1 MLDQENEQA
10 LNRLAA
16 AVARANEPAEGK
28 EAYNAILSRRHDYFG
43 QVFCETIGIPY
54 RNDVRLEDIL
64 HECDQTVD
72 TLTNKIPNITPD
84 NFEFRDN
91 ILTIIDYKVA
101 VGDESADYTR
111 EKYENAV
118 DAIKHLVDFPIRVC
132 IVRIHPHTRQVTYS
146 DDNFMKRFAHVV
158 YPVDFTRYTQLTEEL
173 KEKFAD
179 SPEFMDMIAYGDV
192 TFTANWCQNGCP
204 ELYEHPIFKE
214 FLESMPLNYQ
224 KLFEKSLQSSC
235 YTSERWD
242 SNLKEVKSATRDEY
256 EDFISRSAKELYET
270 SPDYSEP
277 SREEILKGWEEMTE
291 RVKEQREVSSNINDQ
306 KPSAHFIWA
315 ENNPEL
321 PTANSAKICA
331 ISKLLQSI
339 NIESSFAEDFK
350 RLGKLFDFSEDIPGY
365 ERHCEQ
371 LKRQARSNPGQVK
384 NKKLDPKKIG
394 NALVLWEQQFLLSAE
409 EMGKENKL
417 HLLKDFFGIGKHKQ
431 FAKKGLDDT
440 ETDKPTILDFNDAEV
455 KRSAELMMQKTKLYL
470 SGKSSLNKEHPI
482 ASEYLN
488 EIKKCNDETYNVLNA
503 IFQTKYWQCITDI
516 SMLMKNMLSVS
527 QYNRNNTFR
536 IATCANNALYG
547 LIFPSADIKTKDASI
562 VYCIIAVHK
571 DEKSLFNPG
580 ALHATFKVPGGF
592 LSISKS
598 MRLDKK
604 RCHRIVTSPG
614 IFLTI
619 ATMLKGDNPTIN
631 LNDVLNF
638 SIFASLNI
646 TKSMLSLTEPSRY
659 MIMNSLAVS
668 SHVREYISEKFSPYT
683 KTLFSVHMVEK
694 IKAGCLNAFKQREK
708 IKTRDIYLT
717 DIDITQKGIQDN
729 RDLCSIWFDGNV
741 TLKEYLNQI
750 YIVFYL
756 NPKALHEKHH
766 VMIDLLKTVIEIEL
780 DQRENVPQP
789 WSDVPKKQ
797 TVNLPILVHSLA
809 KNLLLDT
816 SFAHFLRSRI
826 ESRNNFRRTFAT
838 ISTFTSSKSC
848 LKTGNFHE
856 FKIKQCQRL
865 KKVNASEAKKHRIAN
880 AMFVEEQDQHLEVE
894 HANYE
899 LMRKAI
905 PDYVDVLST
914 KVFDRLYELY
924 KIGEIDD
931 EPVIHQI
938 FTTMR
943 THTKFYFTYFN
954 KGQKTAKDREIFVGE
969 YEAKMCMYLVER
981 IYKERSK
988 VNPDE
993 MISEPGDGKL
1003 RVLERK
1009 AEQEIRF
1016 MVEKMKAKNDEIN
1029 KEIEDAKD
1037 NYVLNLGKI
1046 AALQAQKYKALKLEI
1061 NADMSKWSAQD
1072 VFFKYFW
1079 SVCLDPILYPEE
1091 KEHILYFFCNYMQKE
1106 LIIPDEV
1113 ICNILDQRKAYPNDI
1128 ISQITN
1134 GLTTNHF
1141 NVKRNWLQGNFNYMS
1156 SYAHSTAMSVFKDVI
1171 KRAADLLEAEVL
1183 IHSMVHS
1190 DDNQTSVTLVDN
1202 RICPRQFT
1210 AFVINTFEK
1219 ICLTFG
1225 CQANM
1230 KKTYITNHIKEFVSL
1245 FNLYGEPFS
1254 IYGRFTLTSVGDC
1267 AYIGPYEDLAS
1278 RISATQTGIKHGCP
1292 ASQAWLSIAIA
1303 QWMTYLTYNMLPGQQ
1318 NDPQPILEI
1327 DRKQLPLELGGYIS
1341 CPLSLIALAGL
1352 ESGNIDFLIKLVN
1365 KYIDPRLQRE
1375 PIQDQCTDIK
1385 NWDISK
1391 LSKVEIFKLKVLRYL
1406 VLDAEMDNTD
1416 IMGETSEM
1424 RGRSLLTPRKF
1435 TTAGSLRKLVSFDD
1449 FQAVQDSEQ
1458 GVDSIVEYMLQ
1469 NPALLVTKGE
1479 TKDDYMNTV
1488 LYRYNSKKFK
1498 ESLSIQNPTQL
1509 FLEQILFSHKPIV
1522 DYTGIAEKFSN
1533 LNDGTMLEDNP
1544 TIKGRMTFTDAFAMI
1559 KKDLS
1564 TLKITNEDLEIVLKF
1579 IILND
1584 PLTVTAANAHILH
1597 VIGHSQPRL
1606 GSTACV
1612 MPEFRNLR
1620 MIKHSP
1626 ALVLKC
1632 YSKNTLLLPGVQE
1645 RDMERDLNHLKTF
1658 IETTKLEDKMQNRI
1672 KKNEDLKKSKDIYFE
1687 IKEVTRFY
1695 QTCYEYVKSTDY
1707 KVKVFILPAK
1717 CMTQTDFCA
1726 VLQGSLLE
1734 DKKWKLIQHLRPVTA
1749 GGHKGEVQPVVSM
1762 DFKLAREAVNLLCFF
1777 TDSFIDSRYRRD
1789 FLLKA
1794 CVEMAYKDRPMVT
1807 LIEEIKKSKNR
1818 TSFLPFL
1825 YRIGELTQEDLDA
1838 YDAQK
1843 AGGRVTWNHW
1853 QSTRS
1858 LNMGKIDFQID
1869 THKTHLHIIGEDQQ
1883 LVIAELKIPKLTAN
1897 AITQAGYRLLNE
1909 KHGFRFETMN
1919 EVLVQPRKYYITYQM
1934 KSKKQYVYKI
1944 FDTATLLY
1952 ERRNI
1957 KQYTGRE
1964 ANPIVAV
1971 CEVVP
1976 MEEEETPALSLG
1988 DIEMY
1993 NADNESV
2000 SILKT
2005 SFNESAKMRRA
2016 NLSKMQYFETIG
2028 GSMLKIRFINVNAL
2042 MKDTTLMS
2050 LNYDNLV
2057 NADLARFSKLLDC
2070 DGDTDSV
2077 EDGILCFSDDPME
2090 QTTTEEIDAIPLF
2103 KVSYKI
2109 SAPAR
2114 LTYKNAI
2121 RELLRR
2127 EITKFMD
2134 AFTFVGPSFDSPE
2147 NMGFIC
2153 NICCIIQLLHTNEW
2167 STIMLNC
2174 IHICMIYLEKDIRF
2188 HKFLLNRIFFE
2199 GLNPA
2204 SGRLDYK
2211 KIKEFVIS
2219 LKDREM
2225 APWNEIFTKFKQ
2237 KCVTLL
2243 DKEITR
2249 IEQNTNFENI
2259 LALDENTDDQ
2269 SGFLLFE

>member
-1 MLDQENEQA
+1 MLEQENDRILQE
-10 LNRLAA
+10 LETL
-16 AVARANEPAEGK
+16 VARAREPAEGRD
-28 EAYNAILSRRHDYFG
+28 AYNAILSRRHDYFG
-43 QVFCETIGIPY
+43 KVFCDTIGIPY
-54 RNDVRLEDIL
+54 RNDVKLEDIL

-84 NFEFRDN
+84 NFEFHNN

-101 VGDESADYTR
+101 VSDDSAEYTRDKYESAVEQVR
-111 EKYENAV
+111 
-118 DAIKHLVDFPIRVC
+118 HLVPFPIKVC
-132 IVRIHPHTRQVTYS
+132 IIRIHPYTNQVSYS
-146 DDNFMKRFAHVV
+146 DNEFMRRFGHVTFRA
-158 YPVDFTRYTQLTEEL
+158 DFTRYLQLAEEL

-179 SPEFMDMIAYGDV
+179 NPEFMDMIAYGDV
-192 TFTANWCQNGCP
+192 TFTANWCESGCE
-204 ELYEHPIFKE
+204 ELYDHNVFKE
-214 FLESMPLNYQ
+214 FMDSMPTKYQ
-224 KLFEKSLQSSC
+224 KLFLKSLNSSC

-242 SNLKEVKSATRDEY
+242 TNLKEVKQATREEY
-256 EDFISRSAKELYET
+256 ESFISSCAKELYT
-270 SPDYSEP
+270 TDSAYSEP
-277 SREEILKGWEEMTE
+277 SKEEILKGWEEMTS
-291 RVKEQREVSSNINDQ
+291 RISQQRNISSNVNDQ
-306 KPSAHFIWA
+306 KPSAHFIWT

-321 PTANSAKICA
+321 PTNNSKKICA
-331 ISKLLQSI
+331 LSKLLQ
-339 NIESSFAEDFK
+339 NIDLTTSFAEDFR
-350 RLGKLFDFSEDIPGY
+350 RLGKLFDFSSDIVGY

-371 LKRQARSNPGQVK
+371 LKREARSNPGQVK
-384 NKKLDPKKIG
+384 NKKLDPRKIG
-394 NALVLWEQQFLLSAE
+394 ESMVLWEQQFLLSAE
-409 EMGKENKL
+409 EMGKENKM

-431 FAKKGLDDT
+431 FAKKGLD
-440 ETDKPTILDFNDAEV
+440 ETKNDQPTILDFNDIEV
-455 KRSAELMMQKTKLYL
+455 KRSAELRMQKTKLYL
-470 SGKSSLNKEHPI
+470 SKHSQLDKEHPI
-482 ASEYLN
+482 AKEYMQ
-488 EIKKCNDETYNVLNA
+488 EIKNCNDETFQTINA
-503 IFQTKYWQCITDI
+503 IFKTKYWQCITDI
-516 SMLMKNMLSVS
+516 SILMKNMLSVS

-536 IATCANNALYG
+536 IATCANNAIFG
-547 LIFPSADIKTKDASI
+547 LIFPSADIKTKDSSI
-562 VYCIIAVHK
+562 VYCILAVHK

-580 ALHATFKVPGGF
+580 ALHATHKVPGGF
-592 LSISKS
+592 LSISKA

-619 ATMLKGDNPTIN
+619 ATMLKGDNPTVQLEDI
-631 LNDVLNF
+631 LNF
-638 SIFASLNI
+638 SLYTSLNV

-694 IKAGCLNAFKQREK
+694 IKNGCLNAFKQREL

-717 DIDITQKGIQDN
+717 DLDITQKGIQDN

-780 DQRENVPQP
+780 DQRENLPNP
-789 WSDVPKKQ
+789 WSDTPKKQ
-797 TVNLPILVHSLA
+797 TVNLPILIHSLA

-816 SFAHFLRSRI
+816 SFAHFIRSRI
-826 ESRNNFRRTFAT
+826 ENRNNFRRTFAT

-848 LKTGNFHE
+848 IKVGNFHE
-856 FKIKQCQRL
+856 LKLKQCRRL
-865 KKVNASEAKKHRIAN
+865 KKVNDAESKKHRIAN
-880 AMFVEEQDQHLEVE
+880 ANFVEECDQKLEVE

-905 PDYVDVLST
+905 PNYIDILST

-924 KIGEIDD
+924 KTDQIDD
-931 EPVIHQI
+931 RPVIEHI
-938 FTTMR
+938 FKTMR
-943 THTKFYFTYFN
+943 NHTQFYFTFFN

-1016 MVEKMKAKNDEIN
+1016 MVERMKAKNDELN
-1029 KEIEDAKD
+1029 REIENAKE
-1037 NYVLNLGKI
+1037 NFVHNLEKI
-1046 AALQAQKYKALKLEI
+1046 VNLQSQKYKALKLEI

-1079 SVCLDPILYPEE
+1079 TICLDPILYPEE
-1091 KEHILYFFCNYMQKE
+1091 KEHILFFFCNYMDKE
-1106 LIIPDEV
+1106 LVIPDEV
-1113 ICNILDQRKAYPNDI
+1113 ICNILDQRKAYPNDP

-1141 NVKRNWLQGNFNYMS
+1141 NVRRNWLQGNFNYMS
-1156 SYAHSTAMSVFKDVI
+1156 SYVHSTAMSVFKDII
-1171 KRAADLLEAEVL
+1171 KRSADLLEAEVL

-1190 DDNQTSVTLVDN
+1190 DDNQTSVTLIDN
-1202 RICPRQFT
+1202 RICPKQYT
-1210 AFVINTFEK
+1210 AFVINMFEK
-1219 ICLTFG
+1219 TCLTFG

-1254 IYGRFTLTSVGDC
+1254 IFGRFTLTSVGDC

-1292 ASQAWLSIAIA
+1292 ASLAWLSIAIA

-1318 NDPQPILEI
+1318 NDPQTVLEF
-1327 DRKQLPLELGGYIS
+1327 DRKLLPLELGGYVS
-1341 CPLSLIALAGL
+1341 CPLSLIALIGL
-1352 ESGNIDFLIKLVN
+1352 EAGNVDFLIKLIN
-1365 KYIDPRLQRE
+1365 KYVNPRLQRE
-1375 PIQDQCTDIK
+1375 PIQDQCSDIK
-1385 NWDISK
+1385 SWDITK
-1391 LSKVEIFKLKVLRYL
+1391 FSKVELFKLKVLRYL

-1435 TTAGSLRKLVSFDD
+1435 TTAGSLRKLISFDD
-1449 FQAVQDSEQ
+1449 FQTVQDTDR
-1458 GVDSIVEYMLQ
+1458 GVDAIVEYMLN

-1479 TKDDYMNTV
+1479 TKEDYMNTI

-1509 FLEQILFSHKPIV
+1509 FLEQILFSHKPII

-1533 LNDGTMLEDNP
+1533 LNDGTVLEDNP
-1544 TIKGRMTFTDAFAMI
+1544 TIKGRMTFPDAFARI
-1559 KKDLS
+1559 KKDLNS
-1564 TLKITNEDLEIVLKF
+1564 LPITVEDVEIVVKF

-1584 PLTVTAANAHILH
+1584 PLLVTAANAHILH
-1597 VIGHSQPRL
+1597 VIGHSQSRL
-1606 GSTACV
+1606 GSTACI

-1620 MIKHSP
+1620 VIKHSP

-1632 YSKNTLLLPGVQE
+1632 YSKNVLNLPGVSE
-1645 RDMERDLNHLKTF
+1645 RDMIRDINHLKTF
-1658 IETTKLEDKMQNRI
+1658 IDATKLKTKMEERI
-1672 KKNEDLKKSKDIYFE
+1672 ARNEAEKNEKDIYFE
-1687 IKEVTRFY
+1687 VKELTRFY

-1707 KVKVFILPAK
+1707 RVKVFILPGK
-1717 CMTQTDFCA
+1717 TVTQTDFCA
-1726 VLQGSLLE
+1726 TLQGSLLE
-1734 DKKWKLIQHLRPVTA
+1734 DKKWRIVQHLRPVTA
-1749 GGHKGEVQPVVSM
+1749 GGHKGAVQPVVSL
-1762 DFKLAREAVNLLCFF
+1762 DFKIAKEAVNLLCFF
-1777 TDSFIDSRYRRD
+1777 TDTFIDSRFRKD
-1789 FLLKA
+1789 FLIAA
-1794 CVEMAYKDRPMVT
+1794 CNNMQYQERDMET
-1807 LIEEIKKSKNR
+1807 LILEIENAKSR
-1818 TSFLPFL
+1818 VEFIPFL
-1825 YRIGELTQEDLDA
+1825 YRMGKLRQEDLDA

-1843 AGGRVTWNHW
+1843 AGGKVTWNHW

-1869 THKTHLHIIGEDQQ
+1869 TYKTHLHIIGEDQQ
-1883 LVIAELKIPKLTAN
+1883 LLIAELRVPKLTAN
-1897 AITQAGYRLLNE
+1897 TITQAGYKLLNE
-1909 KHGFRFETMN
+1909 KHGFKFETMS
-1919 EVLVQPRKYYITYQM
+1919 EVIVRPNKYYITYQM
-1934 KSKKQYVYKI
+1934 KTKKQYVYKI
-1944 FDTATLLY
+1944 FDTATLLH

-1957 KQYTGRE
+1957 SQFTGRE
-1964 ANPIVAV
+1964 SNPIVAV

-1976 MEEEETPALSLG
+1976 MEEYEAPALTMDDL
-1988 DIEMY
+1988 EVY
-1993 NADNESV
+1993 NYDNDCV
-2000 SILKT
+2000 GMLKT
-2005 SFNESAKMRRA
+2005 SFTESAKMRRA
-2016 NLSKMQYFETIG
+2016 NLAKMQYFEG
-2028 GSMLKIRFINVNAL
+2028 KSNKVLKIRFININAL

-2057 NADLARFSKLLDC
+2057 NVDLARFSKLLDC
-2070 DGDTDSV
+2070 DGDVDTV
-2077 EDGILCFSDDPME
+2077 EEGILCFSEDPME
-2090 QTTTEEIDAIPLF
+2090 QTATEEIDAIPLF
-2103 KVSYKI
+2103 RVSYKI
-2109 SAPAR
+2109 SAPSR

-2127 EITKFMD
+2127 EITKFMET
-2134 AFTFVGPSFDSPE
+2134 FTFVGKTFDSPE

-2153 NICCIIQLLHTNEW
+2153 NICCIIQMLHTNEW

-2174 IHICMIYLEKDIRF
+2174 IHICMIYLEKDIKF
-2188 HKFLLNRIFFE
+2188 HTFSLNRIFFE
-2199 GLNPA
+2199 NMIPA
-2204 SGRLDYK
+2204 SGKLDYK
-2211 KIKEFVIS
+2211 RIKEFIIGLS
-2219 LKDREM
+2219 DRQS
-2225 APWNEIFTKFKQ
+2225 APWNEIFSKFKI
-2237 KCVTLL
+2237 KCIALL
-2243 DKEITR
+2243 DREITK
-2249 IEQNTNFENI
+2249 IEQNTNFADM
-2259 LALDENTDDQ
+2259 LALPDNEIQNE
-2269 SGFLLFE
+2269 GFLLYE